1 MLDGLLLFSVLDV
14 WRILLPLGLSI
25 LCFGTF
31 LFQRLIGET
40 QDTGLSQFLCLVTY
54 RLTVAMAVI
63 LAVIGILVPW
73 VLNYPLPEKHVAD
86 GPWCYEEILG
96 YLIGLFIL
104 WRLHQQ
110 VRQRQIP
117 SVMLMALAMIF
128 FMGAALFWIERWDVM
143 ANVGQVSAGWLLGSS
158 AEWEWS
164 RLIPKVFH
172 LLFSAMVTGG
182 MVIALLGL
190 LGSLTPRAAQ
200 SQKEAELRKSLP
212 DLIRYGMGWI
222 LSGLVPQMLIGPW
235 LYLLLQSRPQ
245 AALIEGTT
253 LTSLIFFVSLT
264 AALLALVLL
273 NASFMAPHVN
283 GLVWGG
289 LVNVAMT
296 LVMMGIVRYEA
307 FGATLF
313 SHNIPFAMSEL
324 SGWHVLS
331 VFLLMGLLAVVL
343 FRWCVGPALLIFH
356 ATLPTPQLDKT
367 SGGH

>member
-25 LCFGTF
+25 LCLGTL
-31 LFQRLIGET
+31 LFQRLVGET
-40 QDTGLSQFLCLVTY
+40 QNAGLSQFLCLVTY
-54 RLTVAMAVI
+54 PLTAALAMI

-73 VLNYPLPEKHVAD
+73 ILSYPLPEKHVAD
-86 GPWCYEEILG
+86 GPWSFEEIFG
-96 YLIGLFIL
+96 YLMGLTVL
-104 WRLHQQ
+104 WRLRQQ

-117 SVMLMALAMIF
+117 SGRLMVLAMIF
-128 FMGAALFWIERWDVM
+128 FMGTALFWIERWDVM
-143 ANVGQVSAGWLLGSS
+143 ANVGQVSAGWFLGSS

-164 RLIPKVFH
+164 RLIPKSFH

-182 MVIALLGL
+182 MVVALLGL
-190 LGSLTPRAAQ
+190 FGTLMPSVSKVT
-200 SQKEAELRKSLP
+200 ELRKSSP
-212 DLIRYGMGWI
+212 NLIRYGMGWI

-245 AALIEGTT
+245 SALIEGTT

-289 LVNVAMT
+289 LGNVAMT

-313 SHNIPFAMSEL
+313 SHNIPFAMPEL
-324 SGWHVLS
+324 SVWHVLS
-331 VFLLMGLLAVVL
+331 VFLLIGLLAVVL
-343 FRWCVGPALLIFH
+343 FRWCVGPALLIFY
-356 ATLPTPQLDKT
+356 ANLPTPQLDKT